1 MNDNNPYSPPQSDV
15 TPPPLLNVNG
25 ELLVT
30 PRSVPMSAAF
40 QWLTQSW
47 ALVKTN
53 LGLWVLLTL
62 ALFALQI
69 VMVFVPVL
77 GDIATLL
84 LNPVFTGGLLLGLRA
99 VERGEAL
106 RFDYLFEGFKQKFAP
121 LLGVGALTLGVMFL
135 FMIII
140 SGLFVGLN
148 FDVIKE
154 DGFDPAKMLN
164 GLSGGL
170 LVVSVIIEVL
180 VMMLFWFTTQL
191 VTLNDVPV
199 FESLNR
205 SFQGCLRNPLSLLVY
220 VLMIMVIMLMLLLP
234 PGLLFFAFFA
244 SGESKML
251 GNIVLLVVA
260 ALVLFAELLLLAPWL
275 FGTMYVSYKAIFLK

>member
-15 TPPPLLNVNG
+15 TPPPLPSSNG
-25 ELLVT
+25 ELLAE
-30 PRSVPMSAAF
+30 PRSLPASAAF
-40 QWLTQSW
+40 QWLAQSW

-53 LGLWVLLTL
+53 LGLWVLMTL
-62 ALFALQI
+62 ALFAIQA
-69 VMVFVPVL
+69 VMGFVPVL
-77 GDIATLL
+77 GDIATSL
-84 LNPVFTGGLLLGLRA
+84 LNPVFTGGLLLGMRA

-121 LLGVGALTLGVMFL
+121 LLGVGALTFGVLIL

-140 SGLFVGLN
+140 GGLLVGMNL
-148 FDVIKE
+148 DVIQE
-154 DGFDPAKMLN
+154 GGFDPTKMLN
-164 GLSGGL
+164 GLSVGL
-170 LVVSVIIEVL
+170 LAVSVIIGIL

-191 VTLNDVPV
+191 ITLNDVPV
-199 FESLNR
+199 FESLSR

-220 VLMIMVIMLMLLLP
+220 VLVVMVIMLALMLP
-234 PGLLFFAFFA
+234 PGLLFFAQVA
-244 SGESKML
+244 TEGSM
-251 GNIVLLVVA
+251 VLLVVA